1 MPGVYRP
8 YTLVDI
14 LGTLNQQS
22 SQQQG
27 AELVSGLGDFG
38 EVDETLGAID
48 SMASTVQVNPAWDA
62 GFWGTVTWG

>member
-14 LGTLNQQS
+14 LGTLNAQSTQQA
-22 SQQQG
+22 G
-27 AELVSGLGDFG
+27 AELVTGLGDFG

-48 SMASTVQVNPAWDA
+48 SMTTTVQVNPAWDA
-62 GFWGTVTWG
+62 GVWGAVTWG